1 MTYTE
6 VLHKS
11 ISIIQ
16 MDAPLDAKMTAICD
30 LLNNS
35 FDKYDWTGF
44 YIADKVKKVLHLGP
58 YVGEKTEHTE
68 IPFGNGICGQAAVA
82 EKTFLIDDVSAES
95 NYISCNIHVKSEI
108 VVPIIYKGQ
117 ILGQIDVDSN
127 TLGAFNKDDQDL
139 LEQICQQL
147 GPHFDE

>member
-16 MDAPLDAKMTAICD
+16 EDADLNAKMAAICA
-30 LLNNS
+30 LLNNN
-35 FDKYDWTGF
+35 FDKYHWTGF
-44 YIADKVKKVLHLGP
+44 YIADNTNKMLQLGP

-68 IPFGNGICGQAAVA
+68 IPFGKGICGQAAAA

-117 ILGQIDVDSN
+117 VLGQIDIDSN
-127 TLGAFNKDDQDL
+127 SPAAFNKDDQDL

-147 GPHFDE
+147 GPLF